1 MLQFN
6 MQNCI
11 VSEDCKRGCVC
22 LCPAGIVHVPLVCKA
37 APLETESGSLLPSE
51 LLEALYLGL
60 SDRTVLMTVLVQISA
75 CFEICNIHL
84 PS

>member
-11 VSEDCKRGCVC
+11 VSEGCKRGGVC
-22 LCPAGIVHVPLVCKA
+22 LCPAGIVRVPLVCKA

-60 SDRTVLMTVLVQISA
+60 SDKTVLVTVLVQMSA
-75 CFEICNIHL
+75 CSEMCNIHL
-84 PS
+84 RS